1 MGKGDLYTGY
11 HTLAVE
17 GLHEGKGTGQ
27 PSNPERILNC
37 LRQLEQWTR
46 RALLNRKTRLQCF
59 EGCGVQR
66 VVDAYSNRTALLD
79 CGHGRSIH
87 TLAEERYRELVE
99 QSQGLT
105 VRGRNARV
113 GGYGRLEEA

>member
-17 GLHEGKGTGQ
+17 ELHEGKGTGQ
-27 PSNPERILNC
+27 PWNPERILNC

-59 EGCGVQR
+59 QGCGVQR
-66 VVDAYSNRTALLD
+66 VVDALPRPHGTA
-79 CGHGRSIH
+79 
-87 TLAEERYRELVE
+87 
-99 QSQGLT
+99 
-105 VRGRNARV
+105 
-113 GGYGRLEEA
+113 